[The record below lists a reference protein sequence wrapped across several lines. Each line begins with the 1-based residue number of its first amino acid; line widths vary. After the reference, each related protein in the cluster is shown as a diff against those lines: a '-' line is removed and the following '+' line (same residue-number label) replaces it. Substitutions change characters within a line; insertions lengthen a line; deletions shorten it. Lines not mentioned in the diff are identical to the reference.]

1 LWDRYGGS
9 TPSGWTRWLLERYGF
24 SFDVVYAQALDAGDL
39 AARFDVI
46 VLTDDAGMDARR
58 GSGTPPSDRLP
69 PEYKAMTG
77 ELTTART
84 LPQLRRFVEEGGT
97 LVAIGGAAAV
107 GQALGLPVSS
117 ALVDDAA
124 RPLPRERFYVPG
136 SVLRVSVDN
145 TTPLGYGFEREVDV
159 IFDNSQAFR
168 LGADA
173 PVRGLRRVAWFSS
186 AAPLRSGWALGQR
199 YLENGVAVIDA
210 PLGRGRV
217 LLFGPEINF
226 RAQSHGTFKFL
237 FNAIYYG
244 KAVPV
249 SNMGASASTR

>member
-1 LWDRYGGS
+1 
-9 TPSGWTRWLLERYGF
+9 LLERYGF
-24 SFDVVYAQALDAGDL
+24 SFDVVYAQSLDAGDL
-39 AARFDVI
+39 ASRFDVI
-46 VLTDDAGMDARR
+46 VLTADAVMDARR
-58 GSGTPPSDRLP
+58 ASAPPLERLP
-69 PEYKAMTG
+69 PEYKATTG
-77 ELTTART
+77 ELTTGRT

-97 LVAIGGAAAV
+97 LVAIGAAASV
-107 GQALGLPVSS
+107 GQALGLPVSN
-117 ALVDDAA
+117 ALVDEAA
-124 RPLPRERFYVPG
+124 RPLAREQFYVPG

-159 IFDNSQAFR
+159 IFDNSPAFR

-199 YLENGVAVIDA
+199 YLENGVAAIDA

-249 SNMGASASTR
+249 SSVGGSVIQ

>member
-1 LWDRYGGS
+1 
-9 TPSGWTRWLLERYGF
+9 
-24 SFDVVYAQALDAGDL
+24 
-39 AARFDVI
+39 VI
-46 VLTDDAGMDARR
+46 ILTDEAVMDARR
-58 GSGTPPSDRLP
+58 GSGAPPSDRLP

-77 ELTTART
+77 EMTTART
-84 LPQLRRFVEEGGT
+84 LPQLKRFVEGGGA
-97 LVAIGGAAAV
+97 LVAIGGAASV

-124 RPLPRERFYVPG
+124 RPLGRERFYVPG

-159 IFDNSQAFR
+159 FFENSAAFR

-173 PVRGLRRVAWFSS
+173 SDRGLRRVAWFSS

-199 YLENGVAVIDA
+199 YLENAVAVIDA
-210 PLGRGRV
+210 PLGRGRA

-226 RAQSHGTFKFL
+226 RGQSHGTFKFL

-244 KAVPV
+244 KAVPI
-249 SNMGASASTR
+249 SSMGAAASIR